1 MLKWR
6 LMQSAKYPEP
16 VPPIAPFTAATET
29 SRFRLSSPARLASA
43 SVRPLAN
50 SAGYARSGL
59 RVSPSVTDPPTAPTI
74 RVSFSP
80 RTSGASFSNRRRDDD
95 AALLITSRSSL
106 VSEASS
112 SGPGNDGLNARSLC
126 SWVVRVHPSGQ
137 RSSIGSSP
145 SAHENAPRAWTA
157 GSPASSTPRVSFASA
172 TPPGNDARSTSC
184 CARIGRTA
192 CTPAKGTPH
201 SANTASARR
210 RVHGETRKR
219 ASLLHRAMW
228 PPVAP
233 PAVYYVS
240 RASLISSS
248 ISLGKSQ

>member
-6 LMQSAKYPEP
+6 LMQSAKYPDP

-43 SVRPLAN
+43 SVRPAAN

-80 RTSGASFSNRRRDDD
+80 RTTGASFSNRRRDETS

-106 VSEASS
+106 VSEASV

-145 SAHENAPRAWTA
+145 SAHAIFPRASTA
-157 GSPASSTPRVSFASA
+157 GCPASSPPRVPFASA
-172 TPPGNDARSTSC
+172 TPPESDARSTSC

-210 RVHGETRKR
+210 RIHGETPKR
-219 ASLLHRAMW
+219 VSLPHRAMW

-233 PAVYYVS
+233 PAVLGS
-240 RASLISSS
+240 TASH
-248 ISLGKSQ
+248 G